1 MVRSR
6 TGLLP
11 LRYRHDF
18 LLSLGLV
25 WS

>member
-6 TGLLP
+6 TGFLP

-18 LLSLGLV
+18 LLSLGLS